1 MSHILVAYST
11 TDGHTPRICER
22 LRQVM
27 TQHGHS
33 VTVTALAQADALDLS
48 GFDKIVI
55 GASIRYGKHQ
65 PQVAEFI
72 ARHQAL
78 LESKSN
84 AFFTVNIVARKP
96 EKNQPETNPYLIKFL
111 RQITWKP
118 KLLGVF
124 AGKLDYPRY
133 SFFDRLMIRFIMLMT
148 NGPTDPKAVIE
159 FTDWQQVEAF
169 GQQISDMP

>member
-1 MSHILVAYST
+1 MSKILVVYST
-11 TDGHTPRICER
+11 TDGHTLRICER
-22 LRQVM
+22 LQQVM
-27 TQHGHS
+27 AQQGHAAK
-33 VTVTALAQADALDLS
+33 VMPLAQADTLDLP

-65 PQVAEFI
+65 PAVKQFI
-72 ARHQAL
+72 ERHQTL
-78 LESKSN
+78 LESKAN
-84 AFFTVNIVARKP
+84 AFFSVNIVARKP
-96 EKNQPETNPYLIKFL
+96 EKNRPDTNPYLIKFL
-111 RQITWKP
+111 QTITWQP

-133 SFFDRLMIRFIMLMT
+133 RFVDRFMIRLIMLMT

-169 GQQISDMP
+169 GQRVCDMP